1 MTTSRDLIIRVTGGD
16 EFSTDRSVVAVAS
29 FVRAE
34 FDGLLDLAITARDAD
49 PNVPLPDCPQ
59 RHAYVLDYCVNCG
72 ATRPGSGLDDKE
84 TAE

>member
-1 MTTSRDLIIRVTGGD
+1 VTGGD

-34 FDGLLDLAITARDAD
+34 FDGLLHLDITARGADA
-49 PNVPLPDCPQ
+49 PALVLFPDCP
-59 RHAYVLDYCVNCG
+59 RSHAYVLDYCVNCG